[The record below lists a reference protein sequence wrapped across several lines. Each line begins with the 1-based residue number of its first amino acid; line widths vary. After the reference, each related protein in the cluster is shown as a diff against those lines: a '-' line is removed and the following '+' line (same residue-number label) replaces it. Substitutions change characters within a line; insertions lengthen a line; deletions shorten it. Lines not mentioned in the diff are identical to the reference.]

1 MAGVLYIVATPIGNL
16 EDITLRA
23 LRVLKEVDLIAAE
36 DTRHTQA
43 LLHHYGIKTPLTS
56 YHEHNER
63 SKAQDLVERLAR
75 GKNIAL
81 VSDAGT
87 PVISDPGYRLV
98 VEALQNSIQVIP
110 IPGPSALA
118 AALSVA
124 GLPTDRVA
132 FEGFLPA
139 KKQERKIRLAAL
151 QRETRTLV
159 FYEAPHRLKESLD
172 DILCIF
178 GDREIVIARELT
190 KLHEEFLRG
199 AVSEVIERLA
209 ERAVK
214 GEVTILVHG
223 STGETEISDEQ
234 LRAEIGRLIDGGS
247 GVKEISEALGARYG
261 IAKREI
267 YRLALEVKNSKRS
280 GERSG

>member
-1 MAGVLYIVATPIGNL
+1 
-16 EDITLRA
+16 
-23 LRVLKEVDLIAAE
+23 
-36 DTRHTQA
+36 
-43 LLHHYGIKTPLTS
+43 
-56 YHEHNER
+56 
-63 SKAQDLVERLAR
+63 
-75 GKNIAL
+75 
-81 VSDAGT
+81 
-87 PVISDPGYRLV
+87 
-98 VEALQNSIQVIP
+98 
-110 IPGPSALA
+110 
-118 AALSVA
+118 
-124 GLPTDRVA
+124 
-132 FEGFLPA
+132 LPA

-172 DILCIF
+172 DILCIL

-199 AVSEVIERLA
+199 AVSDVIERLA

-267 YRLALEVKNSKRS
+267 YRLALAVKNSKRS